1 MSNCQTHHRRSI
13 RLKEWD
19 YAEPG
24 AYFVTI
30 CTYRRVHLFGR
41 VVDGVMELNEFGEIV
56 RACWDELPTH
66 FPRVELDAFVVL
78 PNHIHGIIVIIAD
91 DIVGATHASPL
102 HPRGPAP
109 HSLGAIVGSFKSA
122 VTRRINVLRET
133 PGARVWQRNYWEHII
148 RNAVRA
154 NGRSPLHAIR
164 RYIVY
169 NPARWAWDRYNP
181 DAVGPDPWARDIWRM
196 MKADARSRPRGR
208 EPAPTDPIP
217 TPANHRDDEEAHP

>member
-1 MSNCQTHHRRSI
+1 MSHNRKSI

-19 YAEPG
+19 YTEPG

-30 CTYRRVHLFGR
+30 CTHRREHLFGR
-41 VVDGVMELNEFGEIV
+41 VVDGVMELNELGEIV

-66 FPRVELDAFVVL
+66 FPRVELDAFVVM
-78 PNHIHGIIVIIAD
+78 PNHVHGIIVIMAD

-122 VTRRINVLRET
+122 VTRRINILRGT

-148 RNAVRA
+148 RNERVL
-154 NGRSPLHAIR
+154 NAIR

-169 NPARWAWDRYNP
+169 NPDRWTWDRYNP
-181 DAVGPDPWARDIWRM
+181 GAVGPDPWARDIWRL
-196 MKADARSRPRGR
+196 MKADGHSRPRDR
-208 EPAPTDPIP
+208 ESAPTDPIP
-217 TPANHRDDEEAHP
+217 TPANHRDDEEARP